1 MATTA
6 VTTALGS
13 ADRPAGGALR
23 VPNVRLYLAGQA
35 VSQAGTWLQLVALG
49 WLGFELTGSGTA
61 LGWVA
66 AATFGPLLLLG
77 PWTGALADR
86 VDKHRLL
93 ALTQLMAAVPA
104 GALGLLVLTGSLTVP
119 LLYGTALACG
129 LVYAVEN
136 PVRHAFVAELVE
148 HRLIPA
154 AVGLTSAVGAAGR
167 VLGPL
172 GAGVLLAT
180 TDIAWCFLAN
190 AISNVLAL
198 AGLLAM
204 HRGQLHPTSGDGSS
218 VASGLRYAW
227 RVPELRTALVLT
239 AVVATFGFNHQVLV
253 PLLAHRTFSGGSGTY
268 TLLYS
273 AMSIGAVLGAVVAAR
288 RRSVDV
294 RFLGRATVGF
304 GAATGLVAIA
314 PTLPLAVVAGAASGG
329 AGLLFVATATAL
341 LQQRSDPA
349 MRGRVMA
356 LAAMVIVGGLPIGGP
371 IVGWVAELTG
381 PRGGLALGATAALA
395 AGAAVLSRLPSPT
408 PSAHA
413 GSVPWPVSTP
423 PCRAP
428 SPRRNHGWPPA
439 RRSPRA
445 ATPPSM
451 PSAATASCAACS
463 TGARPSTRPT

>member
-6 VTTALGS
+6 VLTHRS
-13 ADRPAGGALR
+13 ADRHASGAFR
-23 VPNVRLYLAGQA
+23 VPNFRFYLAGQV

-61 LGWVA
+61 LGWVV

-93 ALTQLMAAVPA
+93 ASAQVLAAIPA
-104 GALGLLVLTGSLTVP
+104 AALGLLVLTGSITVP

-136 PVRHAFVAELVE
+136 PVRHALVAELVE

-154 AVGLTSAVGAAGR
+154 AVSLTSAVGAAGR

-172 GAGVLLAT
+172 GAGALLAT
-180 TDIAWCFLAN
+180 TDIGWCFLAN
-190 AISNVLAL
+190 AVSHLVAL
-198 AGLLAM
+198 AGLLLM
-204 HRGQLHPTSGDGSS
+204 RRGQLHPAPRGGEESTS
-218 VASGLRYAW
+218 VAAGLRYAW
-227 RVPELRTALVLT
+227 RVPELRTALTLT

-253 PLLAHRTFSGGSGTY
+253 PLFAHRTFAGGVGTY

-273 AMSIGAVLGAVVAAR
+273 AMSVGSVLGAVVAAR
-288 RRSVDV
+288 RRVVDV

-304 GAATGLVAIA
+304 GVATGLVAIA

-329 AGLLFVATATAL
+329 AGLLFVAASTAV
-341 LQQRSDPA
+341 LQQRCDPA

-356 LAAMVIVGGLPIGGP
+356 LAAMVIVGGLPVGGP
-371 IVGWVAELTG
+371 IVGWIAELTG
-381 PRGGLALGATAALA
+381 PRGGLALGAVTALA
-395 AGAAVLSRLPSPT
+395 AGAVVLFRPSP
-408 PSAHA
+408 S
-413 GSVPWPVSTP
+413 
-423 PCRAP
+423 
-428 SPRRNHGWPPA
+428 
-439 RRSPRA
+439 
-445 ATPPSM
+445 
-451 PSAATASCAACS
+451 
-463 TGARPSTRPT
+463 RPSHHPGSTS